1 MNSSA
6 DSDNTGDECGVEDEK
21 EYKMIQ
27 MYANNELNIYQEK
40 KDVCGPKRGCVS
52 ERK

>member
-40 KDVCGPKRGCVS
+40 KMYADPSAGA
-52 ERK
+52 